1 LDKRERR
8 YRFKAFLAPSVY
20 GSLVLQSR
28 PDQDAPTRPG
38 SSFSGG
44 AAMSRL
50 WTFLGIAVLALALSA
65 CGGKEGAEQGG
76 GAGNEAGPTAAAG
89 PVSID
94 FWHSEAAANE
104 ATLQRLID
112 RFNASQD
119 EVKVRFLYQGNSDD
133 ILLKLLNS
141 LRSGDVP
148 ALVDLKEADFQVMVD
163 SGAVTPVQEFIDE
176 EGYDLS
182 DFDQKALDYYTADGQ
197 LYAMPLGIIFPMLF
211 YNKIPFQEVGLDP
224 DKPPQTLDEARAYS
238 EKLLKVDSAGNVVR
252 SGIALDLGAAYLDN
266 ILAEHGDLYVN
277 NNNGRDGRAT
287 EAVFNNDTAR
297 AFFRWWGEMVDS
309 GLGFNVGRNP
319 SAADALMAVA
329 SGRAAMAVAWSSTLR
344 SVLDVLEA
352 GVQGVELGVGPFPV
366 VPGSTGGPGIFGR
379 ALWIMNQRPEAEQR
393 AAWKLARW
401 LAEPEQ
407 QAEVFAGTS
416 HLPVRLSAYD
426 QEASRQV
433 LEKYPLYQVPVD
445 LFAGTPSTPAELGPR
460 VGPFSKVREIVV
472 QAMEEMVVGGK
483 DPEQALDDAAERA
496 TKELQDYNQ
505 RVGQ

>member
-1 LDKRERR
+1 
-8 YRFKAFLAPSVY
+8 
-20 GSLVLQSR
+20 
-28 PDQDAPTRPG
+28 
-38 SSFSGG
+38 
-44 AAMSRL
+44 MSRL
-50 WTFLGIAVLALALSA
+50 WTLLGVAVLALALSA
-65 CGGKEGAEQGG
+65 CGGKEGAKEGG

-119 EVKVRFLYQGNSDD
+119 EVRVRFLYQGNSDD

-148 ALVDLKEADFQVMVD
+148 ALVDLKEADFQVMLD
-163 SGAVTPVQEFIDE
+163 SGAVTPVQKFIDA

-182 DFDQKALDYYTADGQ
+182 DFDKKAIDYFTADDK
-197 LYAMPLGIIFPMLF
+197 LYAMPLGIIIPTLF
-211 YNKIPFQEVGLDP
+211 YNKIPFREVGLDP
-224 DKPPQTLDEARAYS
+224 EKPPQTLDEARAYS

-252 SGIALDLGAAYLDN
+252 SGIALDLGAWYLEN
-266 ILAEHGDLYVN
+266 ILAEHGDLYVD

-297 AFFRWWGEMVDS
+297 AFFRWWDEMVAK

-319 SAADALMAVA
+319 NAVDALMAVA
-329 SGRAAMAVAWSSTLR
+329 SGRAAMAVSYSSVLR
-344 SVLDVLEA
+344 SVLDVLA
-352 GVQGVELGVGPFPV
+352 TGVQGVELGVGPFPV
-366 VPGSTGGPGIFGR
+366 VAGSTGGPGIFGR
-379 ALWIMNQRPEAEQR
+379 ALWIMNQRPEAEQQ

-407 QAEVFAGTS
+407 QAEFFAGAS

-426 QEASRQV
+426 QETSRQV
-433 LEKYPLYQVPVD
+433 LEKYPLFQVPVN
-445 LFAGTPSTPAELGPR
+445 LFVGTPSTPAELGPR
-460 VGPFSKVREIVV
+460 IGPFSKVREIVV
-472 QAMEEMVVGGK
+472 EAMEEMLAGGK
-483 DPEQALDDAAERA
+483 DPDQALDDAAEQA
-496 TKELQDYNQ
+496 TKEIQDYNS

>member
-1 LDKRERR
+1 
-8 YRFKAFLAPSVY
+8 
-20 GSLVLQSR
+20 
-28 PDQDAPTRPG
+28 
-38 SSFSGG
+38 
-44 AAMSRL
+44 MSRL
-50 WTFLGIAVLALALSA
+50 WTLIGVAFLALALGA
-65 CGGKEGAEQGG
+65 CGGEEGAEEGG
-76 GAGNEAGPTAAAG
+76 GAGNEARPTAAAG
-89 PVSID
+89 PVNID

-119 EVKVRFLYQGNSDD
+119 EVKVRLLYQGNSDD

-163 SGAVTPVQEFIDE
+163 SGAVTPVQKFIDA

-182 DFDQKALDYYTADGQ
+182 DFDEKAIQYYTADDK

-211 YNKIPFQEVGLDP
+211 YNKLPFQEVGLDP
-224 DKPPQTLDEARAYS
+224 EKPPLTLDDVRAYS

-252 SGIALDLGAAYLDN
+252 SGIALDMGPWYLEN

-287 EAVFNNDTAR
+287 EAVFNNATGQ
-297 AFFRWWGEMVDS
+297 AFFRWWDEMVDK
-309 GLGFNVGRNP
+309 GLAFNVGRNP

-329 SGRAAMAVAWSSTLR
+329 SGRAAMAVAASSTLG
-344 SVLDVLEA
+344 SVLAVVEA
-352 GVQGVELGVGPFPV
+352 GLEGVELGVGPFPGV
-366 VPGSTGGPGIFGR
+366 SGSTGGPGIFGR

-407 QAEVFAGTS
+407 QAEFFAGTG
-416 HLPVRLSAYD
+416 HLPVRLSAY
-426 QEASRQV
+426 ELETSRQV
-433 LEKYPLYQVPVD
+433 LEKYPYYQVPVD
-445 LFAGTPSTPAELGPR
+445 LFVGTPSTPATLGPR
-460 VGPFSKVREIVV
+460 IGPFSKVHEIVV
-472 QAMEEMVVGGK
+472 QALEEMVAGGK
-483 DPEQALDDAAERA
+483 DPVQALDDAGERA
-496 TKELQDYNQ
+496 TKELQDYNRQ
-505 RVGQ
+505 VGE